1 MKILGIVILYYP
13 DGKVKQNVLSYLGGL
28 DKLILWDNTP
38 PPDRRKITFDTLS
51 EQKLIRRD
59 AGRNMGIGLPLNRAV
74 RYGLE
79 NGYTHLLT
87 MDQDSRFA
95 PGMFGAFLR
104 SVRNRRE
111 GTEVSFSANTHPYAP
126 GQPETEEVKITITS
140 GTIYR
145 LSALQAVGLFREDF
159 FIDAVDTE
167 FCFRAR
173 KQNWRMVRI
182 NTVYMHHVLGDI
194 TVKPF
199 LWGKLASPN
208 YSAQRTYYLVRNSLY
223 LRRLYPEYS
232 QADGTFKALLFWR
245 PLTIL
250 FMEPDKYRKFKALFL
265 GILHAWR
272 GKTGEYALR

>member
-1 MKILGIVILYYP
+1 MKTLGIVILYYP
-13 DGKVKQNVLSYLGGL
+13 DGEVKQNIRSYLGGL
-28 DKLILWDNTP
+28 NKLILWDNTP
-38 PPDRRKITFDTLS
+38 PPDRRDFTFDALS
-51 EQKLIRRD
+51 EQRIIRCD
-59 AGRNMGIGLPLNRAV
+59 AGRNAGIGLPLNRAV

-79 NGYTHLLT
+79 NGFTHLLT

-95 PGMFGAFLR
+95 PGMFEAFLH
-104 SVRNRRE
+104 SVRSRSDAA
-111 GTEVSFSANTHPYAP
+111 EVSFSANTHPYVP
-126 GQPETEEVKITITS
+126 GQPETEEVEITITS

-145 LSALQAVGLFREDF
+145 LSALQAAGLFREDF

-173 KQNWRMVRI
+173 KQNRRMVRI
-182 NTVYMHHVLGDI
+182 NTVYMHHVLGEV

-199 LWGKLASPN
+199 LWGKLVSPN
-208 YSAQRTYYLVRNSLY
+208 YSAQRTYYLVRNTLY

-232 QADGTFKALLFWR
+232 QAPGTFKALFFWR

-250 FMEPDKYRKFKALFL
+250 LTEPDKFRKFKALFL

>member
-13 DGKVKQNVLSYLGGL
+13 DGKVKQNVLSYLDEL

-38 PPDRRKITFDTLS
+38 PSDRRKITFDTLS

-111 GTEVSFSANTHPYAP
+111 GTEVSFSANTHPYVP

-159 FIDAVDTE
+159 FIDGVDTE

-208 YSAQRTYYLVRNSLY
+208 YSAQRTYYLVRNSLS

>member
-13 DGKVKQNVLSYLGGL
+13 DGKVKQNVLSYLGEL

-111 GTEVSFSANTHPYAP
+111 GTEVSFSANTHPYVP

-140 GTIYR
+140 GTIYH

-232 QADGTFKALLFWR
+232 QADGTFQALLFWR